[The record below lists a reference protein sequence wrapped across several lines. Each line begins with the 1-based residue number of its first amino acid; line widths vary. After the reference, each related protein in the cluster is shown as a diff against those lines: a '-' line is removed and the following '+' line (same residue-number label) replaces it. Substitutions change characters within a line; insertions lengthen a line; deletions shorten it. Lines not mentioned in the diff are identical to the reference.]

1 MSEPLKGV
9 VISHSGLATALVEA
23 VAAIAGDTGPFVTV
37 SNVGATRESLCADVS
52 AAVGT
57 GPAVVFVDMP
67 GGSCLYAA
75 MAELRERDNVAVVAG
90 VNLRCASC
98 MALAKSELTP
108 SEAAQHA
115 VEAGMRSIRTVLE

>member
-9 VISHSGLATALVEA
+9 VISHSGLAAALVEA
-23 VAAIAGDTGPFVTV
+23 VSAIAGDTGPFVTV
-37 SNVGATRESLCADVS
+37 SNVGATRESLCADVAS
-52 AAVGT
+52 AVGE

-75 MAELRERDNVAVVAG
+75 MAELRERGDVAVVAG
-90 VNLRCASC
+90 VNLPMLLDFAFHR
-98 MALAKSELTP
+98 ELSA

-115 VEAGMRSIRTVLE
+115 VEAGTRSIRTVLG